1 LKLFQ
6 NPRAYGSNTN
16 LVTSSLNRTLL
27 DAFPELED
35 QSMLY
40 EQVWADLNER
50 GLVNTPG
57 LKGMMTADGA
67 LDKRTTERGDR
78 FLAFV
83 EA

>member
-1 LKLFQ
+1 
-6 NPRAYGSNTN
+6 
-16 LVTSSLNRTLL
+16 
-27 DAFPELED
+27 
-35 QSMLY
+35 LY
-40 EQVWADLNER
+40 EQIWTDLNER

-67 LDKRTTERGDR
+67 LAKRTTERGDR

>member
-6 NPRAYGSNTN
+6 YPRAYVSNTN
-16 LVTSSLNRTLL
+16 LMSSSLNRTLL
-27 DAFPELED
+27 DAFPELKD

-40 EQVWADLNER
+40 EQIWTDLSER

-67 LDKRTTERGDR
+67 LAKRTTERGDR